1 MMVKNDKFYMQEA
14 LQEAHKALKKQE
26 VPIGAVVVCEDAI
39 VGRGYNQRETLQ
51 RSTAHAEVIAIDEAC
66 RTLGS
71 WRLEDC
77 TIYVTVEPCPMCAG
91 TIIQSRIKRLVYAA
105 ADNKNGAHVSGINVF
120 NGPFNHTVDIDSGV
134 MAEESKELIQAFFSS
149 LRK

>member
-1 MMVKNDKFYMQEA
+1 MKSDELYMTEA
-14 LQEAHKALKKQE
+14 LNEAKKALAKDE
-26 VPIGAVVVCEDAI
+26 VPIGAVVVYEGAI
-39 VGRGYNQRETLQ
+39 IGRGYNQRETLQ
-51 RSTAHAEVIAIDEAC
+51 RATAHAEIIAIDEAC

-77 TIYVTVEPCPMCAG
+77 TIYVSVEPCPMCAG

-105 ADNKNGAHVSGINVF
+105 SDNKNGAHVSGLNVF
-120 NGPFNHTVDIDSGV
+120 EGPFNHKVAIDSGV
-134 MAEESKELIQAFFSS
+134 LAQESRQMIRKFFSS